1 MFTLSQIGTTK
12 QRTRLDLDG
21 FSFIKDRKTNEKI
34 YWRCIKYKSDDC
46 HARLHTDLESKRI
59 VKYPGEHNCK
69 CDALEHELRQFS
81 QQVAYRALNT
91 QETADTILTNS
102 YKGTCSLIETERF

>member
-12 QRTRLDLDG
+12 QRTRLDLDD
-21 FSFIKDRKTNEKI
+21 FSYIKDRKTNEKI
-34 YWRCIKYKSDDC
+34 YWRCIKYNS
-46 HARLHTDLESKRI
+46 DLESKKI